1 VLLRAGP
8 LHRLQLTT
16 KRRRAGGGALRASP
30 LRAGTTTFGR
40 SCRLLLLF
48 DIDGTLVRGRPL
60 THQLALEEAASA
72 VFGLD
77 VPPGSTP
84 VADVEPWG
92 KTDRQ
97 ILRDVLARA
106 GLPEPDDES
115 LARWERA
122 ACEAYE
128 RLEVGDGAGDHA
140 ATAEALA
147 RLRDAGHLLALLT
160 GNLEPIARR
169 KLALRGLGD
178 FFPSGQG
185 GFGSDAE
192 LRPDLVPIARA
203 RAGGVPPSETVLI
216 GDTPLDVA
224 AALADGVRAIA
235 ITGHRF
241 SADELLEAGA
251 SATVDELAELEAAFA
266 AL

>member
-1 VLLRAGP
+1 M
-8 LHRLQLTT
+8 
-16 KRRRAGGGALRASP
+16 
-30 LRAGTTTFGR
+30 
-40 SCRLLLLF
+40 
-48 DIDGTLVRGRPL
+48 
-60 THQLALEEAASA
+60 
-72 VFGLD
+72 FGLR
-77 VPPGSTP
+77 VAEGESP

-106 GLPEPDDES
+106 GLPEPDSES
-115 LARWERA
+115 LVRWERA

-128 RLEVGDGAGDHA
+128 RLEVDGDPDGHA
-140 ATAEALA
+140 ATAAALA
-147 RLRDAGHLLALLT
+147 ELRDGGHTLALLT

-169 KLALRGLGD
+169 KLALRGLGG
-178 FFPSGQG
+178 FFPAGQG

-192 LRPDLVPIARA
+192 RRPELVPIARA
-203 RAGGVPPSETVLI
+203 RAGEVPPSETVLI

-241 SADELLEAGA
+241 SADVLLEAGA
-251 SATVDELAELEAAFA
+251 SATVDELTELP
-266 AL
+266 LLLK

>member
-1 VLLRAGP
+1 M
-8 LHRLQLTT
+8 
-16 KRRRAGGGALRASP
+16 
-30 LRAGTTTFGR
+30 
-40 SCRLLLLF
+40 
-48 DIDGTLVRGRPL
+48 
-60 THQLALEEAASA
+60 
-72 VFGLD
+72 FGLR
-77 VPPGSTP
+77 VAPGSSP
-84 VADVEPWG
+84 VAEVEPWG

-97 ILRDVLARA
+97 ILRDVLVRA
-106 GLPEPDDES
+106 GLPEPDEDG

-122 ACEAYE
+122 ACDAYE
-128 RLEVGDGAGDHA
+128 RLEVDGDGSAEHA
-140 ATAEALA
+140 ATADALA

-178 FFPSGQG
+178 FFPAGQG

-203 RAGGVPPSETVLI
+203 RAGDVPPSATVLI

-241 SADELLEAGA
+241 SAAELLEAGA
-251 SATVDELAELEAAFA
+251 SATVDELAELPM
-266 AL
+266 LLR